1 MRRFAIVALLT
12 TWCGW
17 SGCSAPIDSTPNPL
31 AAVPPSLNGAQVVP
45 LRGAVVEGTV
55 VDVRDGDT
63 LELSVHPEFLVVV
76 RLAEIDAPELRQ
88 PFGLEARGEL
98 SKFVLGKWVRVEIV
112 DTDAWRRSVARVYVD
127 DLWVN
132 RALVEEG
139 AAWVY
144 ARYVK
149 DEETL
154 FDVEARARAA
164 RLGLWA
170 EDDPTPPWEFRERAP
185 RG

>member
-1 MRRFAIVALLT
+1 MKIRAIATLVMT
-12 TWCGW
+12 GW
-17 SGCSAPIDSTPNPL
+17 WVGACSAPRVPTADRLP
-31 AAVPPSLNGAQVVP
+31 VMPPSLAGAQVVP
-45 LRGAVVEGTV
+45 LDGAVVEGTV

-63 LELSVHPEFLVVV
+63 LHLRVHPEFLMTV
-76 RLAEIDAPELRQ
+76 RLAEIDAPELAQ
-88 PFGLEARGEL
+88 SFGPEARAEL
-98 SKFVLGKWVRVEIV
+98 STLVLGKWVRAQVV
-112 DTDAWRRSVARVYVD
+112 DTDPWRRSVAQIYIN

-154 FDVEARARAA
+154 FDVETRARAA

-170 EDDPTPPWEFRERAP
+170 EDDPTPPWEFRQQDSS
-185 RG
+185 